1 MQNFGK
7 NVSKM
12 QHYGSGVHLYGHMT
26 MVENSRTR
34 SYERWRKPL
43 IFS

>member
-12 QHYGSGVHLYGHMT
+12 QHYRPDMHLSGHGNISFITGPDIV
-26 MVENSRTR
+26 NSGGN
-34 SYERWRKPL
+34 L
-43 IFS
+43 

>member
-12 QHYGSGVHLYGHMT
+12 QHYRPGLHLLGRMKECKIQGPEFT
-26 MVENSRTR
+26 NGDGN
-34 SYERWRKPL
+34 L
-43 IFS
+43 

>member
-12 QHYGSGVHLYGHMT
+12 QHYRPGLHLLGRMNECKIEGPEV
-26 MVENSRTR
+26 MNGDRN
-34 SYERWRKPL
+34 L
-43 IFS
+43 

>member
-12 QHYGSGVHLYGHMT
+12 QHYRPGLHLLGHADYGF
-26 MVENSRTR
+26 
-34 SYERWRKPL
+34 
-43 IFS
+43 I

>member
-12 QHYGSGVHLYGHMT
+12 QHYGLLVHLLGRIVFSFIEGPDIM
-26 MVENSRTR
+26 NSGGN
-34 SYERWRKPL
+34 L
-43 IFS
+43 

>member
-12 QHYGSGVHLYGHMT
+12 QHYGPCLHLFGHEDIGFNRGPDI
-26 MVENSRTR
+26 VNGDGN
-34 SYERWRKPL
+34 L
-43 IFS
+43 